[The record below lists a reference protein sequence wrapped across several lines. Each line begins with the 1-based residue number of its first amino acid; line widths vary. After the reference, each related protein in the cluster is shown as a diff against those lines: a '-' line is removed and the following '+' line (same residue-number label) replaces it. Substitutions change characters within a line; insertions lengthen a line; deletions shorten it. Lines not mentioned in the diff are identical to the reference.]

1 MSHFARLRFVS
12 RHLLLSLYLH
22 RTLVKLYFS
31 CNPED
36 IPDELKVRMFQV
48 PIEVGFLSE
57 HEKEVFEEALLR
69 ALREFHKDY

>member
-1 MSHFARLRFVS
+1 M
-12 RHLLLSLYLH
+12 
-22 RTLVKLYFS
+22 K
-31 CNPED
+31 D